1 MIRVYTAQ
9 AIAIVGNVKNVLE
22 ANGIPCVLR
31 NEFLS
36 AGQGELPPIEC
47 WPEVW
52 VAYDSDAERAKQL
65 VAEATETRGP
75 VEVLA
80 IVVDRASRGRVALRG
95 GGLTRRVAV
104 RIHPDRGQAVR
115 FHRPSILL
123 STPTRFHR

>member
-9 AIAIVGNVKNVLE
+9 AIAIAGNVKNVLE

-75 VEVLA
+75 VGEPWRCRHCGEEVDA
-80 IVVDRASRGRVALRG
+80 IFAQCWNCEAERQD
-95 GGLTRRVAV
+95 
-104 RIHPDRGQAVR
+104 
-115 FHRPSILL
+115 
-123 STPTRFHR
+123 